1 VATPDFI
8 LELRKHIGT
17 TPLWLSGSTAGIHR
31 FAADGTPEW
40 LLVRRA
46 DTGAW
51 SVVTGIIDPG
61 EHPAEAAAR
70 EALEEAGVVVE
81 VERLV
86 WQDVTAMVTYDNGD
100 QTQYINHTF
109 RCRWVSGE
117 PHPADGENTEAA
129 FFRADAL
136 PPMEEQHARAMG
148 VLIADAPECGLG
160 PLPPARAL
168 SAAGVR
174 GTARRTVRRGP
185 VRPASA
191 SRG

>member
-1 VATPDFI
+1 MATPDFI
-8 LELRKHIGT
+8 LHLRRHVGT

-31 FAADGTPEW
+31 TRPDGTVEW

-46 DTGAW
+46 DTGGW
-51 SVVTGIIDPG
+51 SVVTGIVDPG
-61 EHPAEAAAR
+61 EHPHEAAVR

-86 WQDVTAMVTYDNGD
+86 WQDVTALVTYDNGD
-100 QTQYINHTF
+100 QTRYINHTF

-129 FFRADAL
+129 FFPADAL
-136 PPMEEQHARAMG
+136 PELDDDHARAMG

-160 PLPPARAL
+160 PLPPA
-168 SAAGVR
+168 
-174 GTARRTVRRGP
+174 
-185 VRPASA
+185 
-191 SRG
+191 